1 MPAKNLMLYKKAYGM
16 RLCGNSY
23 GVISRKC
30 NVPKSTLSG
39 WFSKQ
44 AFSVELKNQLDKKT
58 RIKNS
63 ANISLMNARRL
74 SIMHVRHNLYRLKA
88 KEDYQTLKN
97 KPLFIAGLAL
107 YWGEGT
113 KVGNNMVSIINCD
126 SDLMELAVLFFLKVL
141 KIPESKLRGALFV
154 YNDINIEEALAYWS
168 EKLKIP
174 RSYFIKT
181 QVLPSRSVLTKR
193 KVKNGICKVYF
204 SSTET
209 NLKIKEWLKLLTID
223 LRA

>member
-1 MPAKNLMLYKKAYGM
+1 MPAKNLELYKKAYELRM
-16 RLCGNSY
+16 CGDSY

-30 NVPKSTLSG
+30 HVPKSTLSG

-44 AFSVELKNQLDKKT
+44 AFSLDKKT
-58 RIKNS
+58 RILNS
-63 ANISLMNARRL
+63 ANIPLMNARRL

-209 NLKIKEWLKLLTID
+209 NLKIKEWLKLLTVD